1 LPVNAHIAFDGL
13 AFNQLG
19 YMVTAGIHAFT
30 ATHAFLRVNDR
41 HAKKMHL
48 HGPGRTD
55 PDTGKITAGGA
66 VNELIH
72 TLAKGTHGNAIVFFS
87 AYGDTGRTSTTR
99 FFILFN
105 IHNISPLIGRVSK
118 RFLRPIFLMLINRF
132 HVPHKGK
139 VNFH

>member
-41 HAKKMHL
+41 YAKKMHL

-72 TLAKGTHGNAIVFFS
+72 TLAKTAHGNAIVLFS
-87 AYGDTGRTSTTR
+87 THGDTGRTPTTR
-99 FFILFN
+99 FFVLFN
-105 IHNISPLIGRVSK
+105 IHGISPLAGRG
-118 RFLRPIFLMLINRF
+118 NEC
-132 HVPHKGK
+132 H
-139 VNFH
+139 